1 VYNRAV
7 RITID
12 LDREHRAKLLKL
24 AARRG
29 EKGLSFVIAEVIEAY
44 LGDTTAKDRLR
55 KRALALRGTLPKA
68 EAESLQ
74 RAVAALRAFPNS
86 ASPI

>member
-1 VYNRAV
+1 MYNRAA

-29 EKGLSFVIAEVIEAY
+29 EKGLSSLVAEAIEAY
-44 LGDTTAKDRLR
+44 LDDTTANQRLR
-55 KRALALRGTLPKA
+55 KRALALPGTLPKA
-68 EAESLQ
+68 EAESL
-74 RAVAALRAFPNS
+74 RRHVAALRGSPNS

>member
-12 LDREHRAKLLKL
+12 LDREHRAKLLRL

-29 EKGLSFVIAEVIEAY
+29 EKGLSSVIAEAIEAY
-44 LGDTTAKDRLR
+44 LESAAAKERLR
-55 KRALALRGTLPKA
+55 KRALALRGTLPEA
-68 EAESLQ
+68 EAESL
-74 RAVAALRAFPNS
+74 RLHMAALRGFPNS

>member
-1 VYNRAV
+1 
-7 RITID
+7 
-12 LDREHRAKLLKL
+12 
-24 AARRG
+24 
-29 EKGLSFVIAEVIEAY
+29 VIAEVIEAY